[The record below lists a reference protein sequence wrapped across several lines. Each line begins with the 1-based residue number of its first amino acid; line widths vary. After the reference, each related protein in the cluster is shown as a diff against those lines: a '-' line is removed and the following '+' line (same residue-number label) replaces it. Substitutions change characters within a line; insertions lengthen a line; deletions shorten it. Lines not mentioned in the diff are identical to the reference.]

1 VRIRA
6 ETPDDVD
13 AIAAVTAA
21 AFAKEREARMV
32 EAIRASDGFV
42 PELSLVADDA
52 GEIVGHVMLSYV
64 ELDGRRVLELGPMSV
79 APERQRTGISAVG

>member
-52 GEIVGHVMLSYV
+52 GEIVGHVS
-64 ELDGRRVLELGPMSV
+64 
-79 APERQRTGISAVG
+79 SATSSSTAGVCSSSDR